1 MLLRLLASRRRCPR
15 GAYPP
20 RAFSICH
27 FCPPLRGRRRGGEG
41 RRRTQCN
48 ASPTH
53 GEKEEG
59 ERTRRRE
66 ASYCGIIVV
75 TTVAEEERR
84 TPLTHSLPPA
94 AAVSRKPGLDPPTRI
109 FSSQWMRRAATPKN
123 DATPPF
129 ENERGLP
136 ATPLPSTRA
145 RNGSIPI
152 AVQAAAAAFY
162 NSFGPWFM
170 YESGLTST
178 TFGDIPSLRASDRNR
193 NLVTYGQ
200 DQRKVGPGEHH
211 SVTLP
216 PFFGSGCKKGANN
229 IKISRS
235 IMTYIYRVTGQDGKT
250 SR

>member
-109 FSSQWMRRAATPKN
+109 FSSQLMRRAATPKN
-123 DATPPF
+123 DATRRHLSRTREGFQQLLCRRLVRGTAPSRLPFKPP
-129 ENERGLP
+129 
-136 ATPLPSTRA
+136 PLPSTIHSGR
-145 RNGSIPI
+145 GSCSR
-152 AVQAAAAAFY
+152 V
-162 NSFGPWFM
+162 
-170 YESGLTST
+170 
-178 TFGDIPSLRASDRNR
+178 ASHRR
-193 NLVTYGQ
+193 L
-200 DQRKVGPGEHH
+200 
-211 SVTLP
+211 SVIFRLSEP
-216 PFFGSGCKKGANN
+216 PTA
-229 IKISRS
+229 
-235 IMTYIYRVTGQDGKT
+235 TATW
-250 SR
+250 